1 MGRLWPY
8 YSAWQ
13 QEKFQ
18 CQHCGWIGN
27 VGFADLDYGSDVA
40 SIIECPKCFQSL
52 GVVEYPNLKDTEE
65 AAAQG
70 NAEAIAALPGFRQRV
85 NHNWELL
92 ERFEQEKITSVDQLP
107 ELEGES
113 LEFTWDFAKAA
124 DGEYYQT
131 IRLGE
136 RELWRELAFW
146 SNVRR
151 FEQVNGLL
159 KQKYGARFRSLTPTD
174 ASLEWLT
181 GDNLSDL
188 IQLSYT

>member
-1 MGRLWPY
+1 
-8 YSAWQ
+8 
-13 QEKFQ
+13 
-18 CQHCGWIGN
+18 
-27 VGFADLDYGSDVA
+27 
-40 SIIECPKCFQSL
+40 
-52 GVVEYPNLKDTEE
+52 VVEFPNLKDTEE

-70 NAEAIAALPGFRQRV
+70 HVEAIAALPGFRQRV
-85 NHNWELL
+85 NHNWKLL
-92 ERFEQEKITSVDQLP
+92 ERLEQEKITGVDQLP

-113 LEFTWDFAKAA
+113 LEFTWDFAKAE

-136 RELWRELAFW
+136 RELWRVLAFW